1 VKWAIFFNDD
11 HIRITT
17 YFASICSLHMW
28 NCLLYA
34 SHRTAWKSNPLTGIG
49 VGPTIHWALVPST
62 CCHVPVSQVCMKQED
77 LKALIIFKRVYF
89 SSLVKKA
96 EHSFFLYITIYKNFI
111 RNYILFT

>member
-1 VKWAIFFNDD
+1 
-11 HIRITT
+11 
-17 YFASICSLHMW
+17 
-28 NCLLYA
+28 
-34 SHRTAWKSNPLTGIG
+34 
-49 VGPTIHWALVPST
+49 
-62 CCHVPVSQVCMKQED
+62 MKQED